1 MKVRDEIDKCVWILA
16 HWFEIALTI
25 ISQQQKITLK
35 SLRYMTG
42 VDELGRYH
50 QLHYL
55 GSKSLI
61 RLCGEGEVFAI
72 TLDLKVEIMT
82 NNKKQ

>member
-1 MKVRDEIDKCVWILA
+1 
-16 HWFEIALTI
+16 
-25 ISQQQKITLK
+25 
-35 SLRYMTG
+35 MTG